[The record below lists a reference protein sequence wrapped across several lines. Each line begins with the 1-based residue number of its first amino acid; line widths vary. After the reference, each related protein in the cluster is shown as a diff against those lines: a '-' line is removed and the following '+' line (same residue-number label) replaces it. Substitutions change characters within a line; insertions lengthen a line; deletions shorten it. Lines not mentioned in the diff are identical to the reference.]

1 MMVQEMEEYTST
13 RRKLRQI
20 QKDLRALDLKRYLI
34 IALEFNGFEKASI
47 SILRRWRGLT
57 EARIA
62 QVVNLLVELGHLVK
76 LITFQS
82 TENVSSVPLM
92 FSDGQSQVTSA
103 ESTLVTGLIASLLYK
118 DENVAIGEVPVTLA
132 LYNCG
137 IRKPLI
143 YVCISSIQ
151 PALVIGI
158 LGKPP
163 LRKTVVNMVNI
174 GILGYASVGKTS
186 LFNLF
191 RKIFEERGGNILG
204 GQLGG
209 AKKGNTHRHRITD
222 YYRSFVI
229 RNSDVFICM
238 FDLSIDLEPQLTFYE
253 QFELPVRSIV
263 LVFNKFDLAEEPIVE
278 HFIDQT
284 EDFFVNKKKKLIFN
298 RYITCAIPKS
308 QYALYNENAVNSVLI
323 LCN

>member
-1 MMVQEMEEYTST
+1 MMVQEMEEYTRT
-13 RRKLRQI
+13 KRKLQQI
-20 QKDLRALDLKRYLI
+20 QKDLMALDLKRYLI

-82 TENVSSVPLM
+82 TENVSSAPLM
-92 FSDGQSQVTSA
+92 FNDGQSQVTA
-103 ESTLVTGLIASLLYK
+103 VESTLVTGLIASLLYR

-163 LRKTVVNMVNI
+163 LRKTI
-174 GILGYASVGKTS
+174 
-186 LFNLF
+186 
-191 RKIFEERGGNILG
+191 
-204 GQLGG
+204 
-209 AKKGNTHRHRITD
+209 
-222 YYRSFVI
+222 
-229 RNSDVFICM
+229 
-238 FDLSIDLEPQLTFYE
+238 PQLKVALHNFLTLFEAGSLE
-253 QFELPVRSIV
+253 QSEVQMVPMLLQKR
-263 LVFNKFDLAEEPIVE
+263 KDG
-278 HFIDQT
+278 
-284 EDFFVNKKKKLIFN
+284 KK
-298 RYITCAIPKS
+298 Y
-308 QYALYNENAVNSVLI
+308 
-323 LCN
+323 